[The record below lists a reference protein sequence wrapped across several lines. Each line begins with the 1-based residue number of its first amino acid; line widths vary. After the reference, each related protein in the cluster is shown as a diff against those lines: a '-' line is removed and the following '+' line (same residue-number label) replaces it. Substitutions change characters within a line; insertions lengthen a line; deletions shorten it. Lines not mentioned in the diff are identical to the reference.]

1 MEQPRSPLLQPVD
14 DATRALARR
23 LVRASRHAALA
34 VLEPASGW
42 PLASRTAV
50 ATDVDGVPLI
60 LVSSLSAHTAALA
73 ADGRCS
79 LLLGEPGRGDP
90 LAHPRI
96 TLVGHGR
103 RVDRAEAALHTRV
116 RRRYLARHPKAAL
129 YADFGDF
136 AFWRIEPARAS
147 LNGGFGRAF
156 ELDAADVLSPVD
168 DPAAF
173 GTLEA
178 EAAAHMNADHPD
190 AVALLAT
197 ALGRAESGNWTL
209 ATLDPQGFELVDGDR
224 VCRLEFDA
232 PAQDAA
238 GLHRHLVALTRAAR
252 GLTGADSVIPRSGD
266 AAGA

>member
-1 MEQPRSPLLQPVD
+1 MEQPRTPLLQSVD
-14 DATRALARR
+14 DATRASARR
-23 LVRASRHAALA
+23 LVRATRHGALA
-34 VLEPASGW
+34 VLEPVSGW

-50 ATDVDGVPLI
+50 ATDVDGVPVI

-96 TLVGHGR
+96 TVIGHGR
-103 RVDRAEAALHTRV
+103 RVDRADTALHARV

-129 YADFGDF
+129 YVDFGDF
-136 AFWRIEPARAS
+136 AFWRIEPERAS

-156 ELDAADVLSPVD
+156 ELQATDLLSPPG

-173 GTLEA
+173 GALEA
-178 EAAAHMNADHPD
+178 EAATHMNADHPE

-197 ALGRAESGNWTL
+197 ALGRMPAGAWTL
-209 ATLDPQGFELVDGDR
+209 ATLDPHGFELVDGDR

-232 PAQDAA
+232 PVQDAA
-238 GLHRHLVALTRAAR
+238 GLHHALVALTRSAR
-252 GLTGADSVIPRSGD
+252 QTEGGPGEDGQRG
-266 AAGA
+266 

>member
-1 MEQPRSPLLQPVD
+1 MEQPRTPLLQSVD

-23 LVRASRHAALA
+23 LVRATRHGALA

-50 ATDVDGVPLI
+50 ATDVDGVPVI

-96 TLVGHGR
+96 TVIGRGR
-103 RVDRAEAALHTRV
+103 RVDRANAALHARV

-129 YADFGDF
+129 YVDFGDF
-136 AFWRIEPARAS
+136 AFWRIEPERAS

-156 ELDAADVLSPVD
+156 ELQATDLLSPPG

-173 GTLEA
+173 GALEA
-178 EAAAHMNADHPD
+178 EAAAHMNADHPE

-197 ALGRAESGNWTL
+197 ALGRTPAGAWAL
-209 ATLDPQGFELVDGDR
+209 ATLDPHGFELVDGDA

-232 PAQDAA
+232 PVQDAES
-238 GLHRHLVALTRAAR
+238 LHRSLVAMTRAAR
-252 GLTGADSVIPRSGD
+252 DVKTGSEEVR
-266 AAGA
+266 

>member
-1 MEQPRSPLLQPVD
+1 MEQPRTPLRQSVD

-23 LVRASRHAALA
+23 LVRATRHGALA
-34 VLEPASGW
+34 VLDPASGW

-50 ATDVDGVPLI
+50 ATDVDGVPVI

-96 TLVGHGR
+96 TVIGHGR
-103 RVDRAEAALHTRV
+103 RVDRADTALHARV

-129 YADFGDF
+129 YVDFGDF
-136 AFWRIEPARAS
+136 AFWRIEPERAS

-156 ELDAADVLSPVD
+156 ELDAGDVLSQID

-173 GTLEA
+173 GTLET
-178 EAAAHMNADHPD
+178 EAAAHMNADHSD

-197 ALGRAESGNWTL
+197 ALGRAAAGHWTL
-209 ATLDPQGFELVDGDR
+209 TTLDPHGFELVDGDR

-232 PAQDAA
+232 PVQDAA
-238 GLHRHLVALTRAAR
+238 GVHHALVALTRAAR
-252 GLTGADSVIPRSGD
+252 QTEGGPGDDGQSG
-266 AAGA
+266 

>member
-1 MEQPRSPLLQPVD
+1 MEQPRTPLRQSVD

-23 LVRASRHAALA
+23 LVRATRHGALA
-34 VLEPASGW
+34 VLDPASGW
-42 PLASRTAV
+42 PLASRTAL
-50 ATDVDGVPLI
+50 ATDVDGVPVI

-96 TLVGHGR
+96 TVIGHGR
-103 RVDRAEAALHTRV
+103 RVDRADTALHARV

-129 YADFGDF
+129 YVDFGDF
-136 AFWRIEPARAS
+136 AFWRIEPERAS

-156 ELDAADVLSPVD
+156 ELDAGDVLSQID

-173 GTLEA
+173 DTLET
-178 EAAAHMNADHPD
+178 EAAAHMNADHSD

-197 ALGRAESGNWTL
+197 ALGRAAAGHWTL
-209 ATLDPQGFELVDGDR
+209 TTLDPHGFELVDGDR

-232 PAQDAA
+232 PVQDAA
-238 GLHRHLVALTRAAR
+238 GVHHALVALTRAAR
-252 GLTGADSVIPRSGD
+252 QTEGGPGDDGQSG
-266 AAGA
+266 

>member
-1 MEQPRSPLLQPVD
+1 MEPPRSPLLQPVD
-14 DATRALARR
+14 DATRVLARR
-23 LVRASRHAALA
+23 LVRATRQAALA

-60 LVSSLSAHTAALA
+60 LVSSLSTHTAALA

-103 RVDRAEAALHTRV
+103 RVDRAEAALHARV

-136 AFWRIEPARAS
+136 AFWRIEPTRAS

-156 ELDAADVLSPVD
+156 ELQATDLLSLPG

-173 GTLEA
+173 GALEA
-178 EAAAHMNADHPD
+178 AAAAHMNADHPE

-197 ALGRAESGNWTL
+197 ALARMPAGAWAL
-209 ATLDPQGFELVDGDR
+209 ATLDPHGFELVDGDA

-232 PAQDAA
+232 PVQDADA
-238 GLHRHLVALTRAAR
+238 LHRSLVAMTRAAR
-252 GLTGADSVIPRSGD
+252 DVKTGSEEVR
-266 AAGA
+266 